1 MEDVAEYTC
10 VAENV
15 RTSTELELEGQ
26 EERIEFK
33 SSEIKTDITIKK
45 GEEVTFVLPFS
56 NTMAKKP
63 SMQWLYNGTEMKS
76 SERVTFYTVFFFLF
90 LNKLFCLKKFLMYC
104 IS

>member
-76 SERVTFYTVFFFLF
+76 SERVTFYTVFFFF
-90 LNKLFCLKKFLMYC
+90 
-104 IS
+104 ISEQIVLS